1 MTNTPVP
8 PSKHIQGKKKT
19 KQNKNNKGDF
29 NMHPE
34 EFSPGGRLSYDKPV
48 TRSDVAEDVTRFGS
62 RIWPNAEENPGTGS
76 RQGSLGM

>member
-1 MTNTPVP
+1 
-8 PSKHIQGKKKT
+8 
-19 KQNKNNKGDF
+19 
-29 NMHPE
+29 MHPE

-48 TRSDVAEDVTRFGS
+48 TRSDVAEDITRFGS